1 MTKKRILLN
10 AFEMN
15 CPSNQSPGLWSHPES
30 EAHRYTDIDYWIE
43 LAKTLEAAQ
52 FDSIFL
58 ADVLGPYDVYKGNR
72 DASLRQGVQSPV
84 NDPLL
89 VVPAMAAV
97 TKNLSFGVTAS
108 VTHEHP
114 YTFARRM
121 STLDHLTK
129 GRIGWNIVTS
139 YLKSAALNM
148 GLDKQIE
155 HSDRY
160 DIAEEYLEVCYK
172 LWEQSWEDDAAARD
186 SERKVYIDPDKVH
199 DIKHEGKHFTVPG
212 AHLCEPSPQRTPL
225 IFQAG
230 LSPRGS
236 AFAAEHAEGIYV
248 SMPST
253 TIARKFVDKIRS
265 QAEQFGRKRD
275 EIKIFSLFTPIVGKT
290 QEEAEEKYNDYK
302 KYISIEGALSLFS
315 GWTGIDLSE
324 YDLDEDLQ
332 FVENDSMRSRVEIF
346 TKLDPDKKWTI
357 REIAEFVGIGG
368 IGPVVVGTP
377 EKIADEMERWVE
389 EADVDGFNITYAVK
403 PGGFIDFAE
412 LVVPILQERGL
423 VRTEAEA
430 TTFRANLFGAGDQ
443 LPDHHPGKKYSR
455 KLQETNL

>member
-15 CPSNQSPGLWSHPES
+15 CPSHQSPGLWSHPDS

-43 LAKTLEAAQ
+43 LAKLLEAAQ

-58 ADVLGPYDVYKGNR
+58 ADVLGPYDVYEGTR
-72 DASLRQGVQSPV
+72 DASLRQAVQSPV

-97 TKNLSFGVTAS
+97 TKNLGFGVTAS

-129 GRIGWNIVTS
+129 GRVGWNIVTS

-148 GLDKQIE
+148 GLDKQID
-155 HSDRY
+155 HSERY
-160 DIAEEYLEVCYK
+160 DIAEEYLNVCYK
-172 LWEQSWEDDAAARD
+172 LWEQSWEEDAVVRD
-186 SERKVYIDPDKVH
+186 PKRKVYINPEKVH
-199 DIKHEGKHFTVPG
+199 DINHQGKHFSVPG
-212 AHLCEPSPQRTPL
+212 AHLCEPSPQRTPV

-230 LSPRGS
+230 LSPRG
-236 AFAAEHAEGIYV
+236 ADFAAEHAEGIYI
-248 SMPST
+248 SMPT
-253 TIARKFVDKIRS
+253 ADIAKKYVKKIRS
-265 QAEQFGRKRD
+265 QAETFGRKRD
-275 EIKIFSLFTPIVGKT
+275 EIKIFSLFMPIVGRT
-290 QEEAEEKYNDYK
+290 QAEAEEKYNDYK
-302 KYISIEGALSLFS
+302 KYISHEGALSLFS

-332 FVENDSMRSRVEIF
+332 FVENDSIRSRVEIF
-346 TKLDPDKKWTI
+346 TKVDPDKKWSI
-357 REIAEFVGIGG
+357 KEIAEFVGIGG

-377 EKIADEMERWVE
+377 ERIADEMERWVN

-403 PGGFIDFAE
+403 PGSFKDFAE
-412 LVVPILQERGL
+412 LVVPVLQERGL
-423 VRTEAEA
+423 VRKQSEA
-430 TTFRANLFGAGDQ
+430 TTMRANLFEAGDQ
-443 LPDHHPGKKYSR
+443 LPEHHAGKRFSSKIPVD
-455 KLQETNL
+455 Q